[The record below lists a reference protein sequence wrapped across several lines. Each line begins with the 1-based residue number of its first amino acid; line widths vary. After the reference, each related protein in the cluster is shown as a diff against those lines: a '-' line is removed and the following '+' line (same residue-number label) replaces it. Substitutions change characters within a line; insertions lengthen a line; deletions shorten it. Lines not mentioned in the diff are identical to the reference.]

1 MKKSAKIVIALQVI
15 STITGIVQLLCII
28 LRGWFIYHPLRYGN
42 YYALFSLINLF
53 HIKLIIIF
61 CVRR

>member
-28 LRGWFIYHPLRYGN
+28 LRG
-42 YYALFSLINLF
+42 
-53 HIKLIIIF
+53 
-61 CVRR
+61 